1 MSNVFYYE
9 SEYLAHKGVPHG
21 QGPTGRGSGRYPY
34 GSSGNTPNSRRN
46 KMGGFFNRTIKQG
59 KGKEP
64 VSPAES
70 VFKSTEQG
78 IRGTQQSVNS
88 AISLRNRMNRK
99 KTLKNVDLS
108 KKSDDEM
115 RKYINR
121 INLERQYVDAL
132 TPSNKNEGLEYVG
145 DIIGIVG
152 GIASIA
158 TSAAL
163 IATVVKGLK

>member
-1 MSNVFYYE
+1 
-9 SEYLAHKGVPHG
+9 
-21 QGPTGRGSGRYPY
+21 
-34 GSSGNTPNSRRN
+34 
-46 KMGGFFNRTIKQG
+46 
-59 KGKEP
+59 
-64 VSPAES
+64 
-70 VFKSTEQG
+70 
-78 IRGTQQSVNS
+78 
-88 AISLRNRMNRK
+88 MNRK